1 MTQKDQDAILGR
13 LIKEHQE
20 TRALLSDHED
30 RLDRVPQ
37 ADST

>member
-20 TRALLSDHED
+20 TRALLSDLTLP
-30 RLDRVPQ
+30 RKSGRVDYL
-37 ADST
+37 A